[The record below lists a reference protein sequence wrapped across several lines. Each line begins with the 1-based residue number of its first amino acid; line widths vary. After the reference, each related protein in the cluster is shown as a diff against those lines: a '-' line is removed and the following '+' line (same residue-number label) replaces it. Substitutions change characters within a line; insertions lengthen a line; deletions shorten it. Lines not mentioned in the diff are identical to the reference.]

1 MTKQRAWVGFWILSL
16 VWGASFLFI
25 RIGVE
30 QLTTFQLV
38 FYRTGIAAVGLGM
51 IAAWRGKSVPRDWA
65 SQRDLIIL
73 GVVNTVLPFALITW
87 GEKTIES
94 GLASVLQ
101 ATAALF
107 TTVVAHYAFPDERI
121 TPRKVTGLAVGFF
134 GVVVL
139 ASRSGDSAIVDRGS
153 HLHLLGQLA
162 VVLAS
167 FCYALGGT
175 HSRKAI
181 QNRLD
186 PLVAA
191 CGAMTVTAVIAGII
205 AYALPLVGG
214 AVPAPIASLTP
225 RVFWSILTLGTINTF
240 VAYLIFYSIIQTLG
254 ASRVAMCTYVIPA
267 VGLTLGGL
275 VLGEALDA
283 RLLIGSL
290 LIIASVSIVNLDL
303 TALFRRRAPVGGP
316 S

>member
-1 MTKQRAWVGFWILSL
+1 MTKQRAWLGFWILSL

-30 QLTTFQLV
+30 QLSTFQLV
-38 FYRTGIAAVGLGM
+38 FVRTAIAAIGLGIVARM
-51 IAAWRGKSVPRDWA
+51 RGKAMPRDWA
-65 SQRDLIIL
+65 SIRDLLIL

-87 GEKTIES
+87 GEKSIES

-107 TTVVAHYAFPDERI
+107 TTIVAHFAFADERI
-121 TPRKVTGLAVGFF
+121 TTKKVIGLAVGFI

-139 ASRSGDSAIVDRGS
+139 ATRSGEEAITSTSGM
-153 HLHLLGQLA
+153 LHLLGQLA
-162 VVLAS
+162 VVVAS
-167 FCYALGGT
+167 FCYALGGI

-186 PLVAA
+186 PIIAA

-205 AYALPLVGG
+205 AYSLPLVGG
-214 AVPAPIASLTP
+214 EAPAAFTSLTP
-225 RVFWSILTLGTINTF
+225 RVLWSMLALGVINTF
-240 VAYLIFYSIIQTLG
+240 VAYLIFYSIIPVLG

-267 VGLTLGGL
+267 VGLTLGGIF
-275 VLGEALDA
+275 LGEVLDG
-283 RLLIGSL
+283 RLLFGSL
-290 LIIASVSIVNLDL
+290 LIIGSIAIVNLDFATL
-303 TALFRRRAPVGGP
+303 LKRRATA
-316 S
+316 